1 MHAIIE
7 TGGKQ
12 YKVTEG
18 DTLFIEKLASEA
30 GENVTFDKVLAVIDG
45 DKITVGT
52 PVVEGAKVDASVVK
66 NGKGKKVIVFKYKPK
81 KGYRRK
87 QGHRQP
93 YTKVTI
99 GKMTTVTFHMEGE
112 RIVGFT
118 VQGHSGYAD
127 EGSDIICAAVTSA
140 VRLTECAVNDVL
152 GLGASVKV
160 RESDASITMKIPG
173 GLSEANET
181 TCQTLL
187 AALMVH
193 FASLHEEYPDHI
205 SVMEEE

>member
-1 MHAIIE
+1 MIE
-7 TGGKQ
+7 
-12 YKVTEG
+12 
-18 DTLFIEKLASEA
+18 
-30 GENVTFDKVLAVIDG
+30 VTFTSEG
-45 DKITVGT
+45 SRITGF
-52 PVVEGAKVDASVVK
+52 EVK
-66 NGKGKKVIVFKYKPK
+66 
-81 KGYRRK
+81 
-87 QGHRQP
+87 
-93 YTKVTI
+93 
-99 GKMTTVTFHMEGE
+99 
-112 RIVGFT
+112 
-118 VQGHSGYAD
+118 GHSGLAPAG
-127 EGSDIICAAVTSA
+127 EDILCAAVTSA
-140 VRLTECAVNDVL
+140 VRLAECAVNDVL